1 MDKHTTTGTTTL
13 PTPAALDEEGT
24 WWWELSLPRTA
35 CREHIDAR
43 YRELLASQKN
53 ADDIDRLH
61 RAYSAA
67 TLQCSLP
74 TPDAL
79 GLPPLLRVDDL
90 ARGGL
95 HLNIEAARASIR
107 AVMDDLRYISHYL
120 NARASDD
127 DFDQPNA
134 ADVAIEELRLAL
146 TALGGQA

>member
-1 MDKHTTTGTTTL
+1 VRLGVVTRFSGGAKPQMTQTQDTRTL
-13 PTPAALDEEGT
+13 PTPA
-24 WWWELSLPRTA
+24 
-35 CREHIDAR
+35 
-43 YRELLASQKN
+43 
-53 ADDIDRLH
+53 
-61 RAYSAA
+61 
-67 TLQCSLP
+67 
-74 TPDAL
+74 AL

-120 NARASDD
+120 NARACDD